1 MSNLTPP
8 SGFVSR
14 DEREERLGQR
24 ALTLWFT
31 GLSGSGK
38 STLARAF
45 ERQLF
50 DEGRQVFVLDGDTVR
65 TALCGDLGFSAI
77 DRAENIRRVAHTARL
92 FNTAGVTVLCSL
104 ISPTQAS
111 RDTARDVVGADSF
124 RVVHVATPV
133 EACRARDP
141 KGLYAKAD
149 AGEIA
154 NFTGVSAPYEAPE
167 HPDLA
172 LDTSQRSLEECLA
185 ALRALL

>member
-14 DEREERLGQR
+14 REREERHGDR

-38 STLARAF
+38 STLARAL

-50 DEGRQVFVLDGDTVR
+50 DGGRQVFVLDGDTVR
-65 TALCGDLGFSAI
+65 TALCGDLGFSAA
-77 DRAENIRRVAHTARL
+77 DRAENIRRVAHAARL
-92 FNTAGVTVLCSL
+92 FNLAGVTVLCSL
-104 ISPTQAS
+104 ISPTRES
-111 RDTARDVVGADSF
+111 RGSARDVVGAESF
-124 RVVHVATPV
+124 RLVHVATPV

-167 HPDLA
+167 DPDLA
-172 LDTSQRSLEECLA
+172 LDTSQLSLEQCLE
-185 ALRALL
+185 ALAKLL